1 MQTHSQPFLLF
12 ALIAALFFHLSS
24 GFHNLSGPVN
34 HAKCRPKG
42 LCSLVLQES
51 TGASNLDSVSSADLY
66 MCTFEWTSAYFHRNN
81 NNKKKYFSYPLF
93 WHLFYRFK
101 KFDNKY
107 LKKILIREHQPK
119 SSIVSLY
126 KKMEIKLAIEMAEN
140 AMKISESSTA
150 SLQWVWDSLSFAE

>member
-66 MCTFEWTSAYFHRNN
+66 MCTFE
-81 NNKKKYFSYPLF
+81 
-93 WHLFYRFK
+93 
-101 KFDNKY
+101 
-107 LKKILIREHQPK
+107 
-119 SSIVSLY
+119 
-126 KKMEIKLAIEMAEN
+126 
-140 AMKISESSTA
+140 
-150 SLQWVWDSLSFAE
+150 